1 MRPIGP
7 TVLDEGPTR
16 WPRIAGIVFAPDRDR
31 AHRPL
36 GCGRATLDRVAIAAS
51 VAGMSIATSAAMQD
65 DSFEVS
71 TLLVVEVAALLV
83 LVLMLLADLGA

>member
-1 MRPIGP
+1 
-7 TVLDEGPTR
+7 LDEGPTR
-16 WPRIAGIVFAPDRDR
+16 WPRIAGIVFAPSVIAPTARSDV
-31 AHRPL
+31 AERPS
-36 GCGRATLDRVAIAAS
+36 IAWPLPSIAS

>member
-1 MRPIGP
+1 
-7 TVLDEGPTR
+7 
-16 WPRIAGIVFAPDRDR
+16 
-31 AHRPL
+31 
-36 GCGRATLDRVAIAAS
+36 VAIAAS